1 MSTTREWR
9 DSYRYTEILLY
20 LREENSQRRNE
31 CTYGV
36 ARPMQ
41 DQGNL
46 ERDVERVKKKR
57 RLEREEKNMGEFKRW
72 NIDGEKQRRI
82 AFEKKIDA
90 SGRINSPLQIH
101 Y

>member
-1 MSTTREWR
+1 MSVRTVLLVRCR
-9 DSYRYTEILLY
+9 IREILNVTL
-20 LREENSQRRNE
+20 N
-31 CTYGV
+31 
-36 ARPMQ
+36 AW
-41 DQGNL
+41 
-46 ERDVERVKKKR
+46 KKKR

-72 NIDGEKQRRI
+72 NIDGMKQRRI